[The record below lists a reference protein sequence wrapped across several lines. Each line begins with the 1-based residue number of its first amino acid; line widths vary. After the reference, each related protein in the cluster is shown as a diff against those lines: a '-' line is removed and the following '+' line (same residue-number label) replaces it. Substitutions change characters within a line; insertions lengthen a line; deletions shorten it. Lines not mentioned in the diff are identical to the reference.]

1 MAEPAQAPELMPAAP
16 SSAPAELLY
25 RSAMLRRFGPLV
37 WGTGLGWLLK
47 RLKLSERSAERVRK
61 AAERGPVVY
70 VMHTW
75 SRLDWLALNR
85 VLNENRLPLARYTH
99 GFQSSAY
106 APLGDALSGL
116 SQSLRERL
124 GAPPPDPLDSGWLVN
139 AVSQGVPTAIFL
151 VQRLEVLQRLTSGPL
166 PDPLEALMAAQ
177 ERIGRPVQLVPV
189 VVLWSRGPEEE
200 RTRVERAVLGSADDP
215 TWLNKLGSIL
225 TLSRQSRG
233 VVEVGEP
240 VDLRELMQRKADL
253 TPQGQRKAAR
263 LLLRRFLYRTAH
275 VIRGPGVRP
284 YRWMRRL
291 VLDSPEVRKL
301 VHDEAAMGRR
311 TPDEVREEASR
322 TLDRV
327 AARLS
332 FPVMRVLN
340 WGVNFLWERI
350 YSGIDV
356 RPQDLDRI
364 RDAVEQGAP
373 VLVPCH
379 RSHLDYMLISTLL
392 YKHDVVI
399 PHIVAGDNLAF
410 WPLGPLA
417 RRVGAV
423 FIKRSF
429 KGERIFPVVFQRYL
443 KQLLRDGFPVEF
455 FIEGTRSRSGKL
467 LPARHGVLGMVVDA
481 AAEGREDREI
491 TLLPIAISYEQI
503 AEERAY
509 ARELGGEAKKKE
521 DIGELARASKVIRHR
536 YGRVYLRV
544 GEPIPLKP
552 LFRALPAPW
561 ASLDRDHR
569 HEVLQALGEKLIYR
583 ISANMIV
590 LPTGVVSM
598 ALLAQA
604 RRGIRHTELLAR
616 CHRLVDALL
625 AAGATPAASLSGGTR
640 AFDEA
645 LRRFSARKLVA
656 RLSDEEGDI
665 LQVIDERRITL
676 EYYKNGLLHFLVPAS
691 LLAAAIGAVVVHGEA
706 AATRGP
712 DDAEVARLFQL
723 QIFLLRYEFTL
734 DPEATVEDHLASARA
749 ALLRYGALVERDG
762 ALALGELPLLA
773 ELAGL
778 TRNMCESYMLVLRG
792 ARALRS
798 RDIAPE
804 DLPRRIQEVGRGL
817 LAVDELRRP
826 EALSVENLKN
836 GVRAFREDGVLQVK
850 VGGGGLQ
857 FEERQHRQYMDD
869 LTALLGLAAA
879 KVEAG

>member
-1 MAEPAQAPELMPAAP
+1 MVPVAPT
-16 SSAPAELLY
+16 SAPAELLY

-37 WGTGLGWLLK
+37 RATGLGWLLK

-61 AAERGPVVY
+61 AAERGPIVY
-70 VMHTW
+70 VLHSF

-99 GFQSSAY
+99 GFRSSAY

-116 SQSLRERL
+116 ASSLRERF
-124 GAPPPDPLDSGWLVN
+124 GEHTPDPLDSGWLVN
-139 AVSQGVPTAIFL
+139 AVANGVPPAIFL
-151 VQRLEVLQRLTSGPL
+151 VQQLEVLQRLTSGPL
-166 PDPLEALMAAQ
+166 PDPLEALMRAQ
-177 ERIGRPVQLVPV
+177 ARIGRPVQLVPV

-200 RTRVERAVLGSADDP
+200 RTRVERVVLGSADDP
-215 TWLNKLGSIL
+215 TSLQKLLSIL
-225 TLSRQSRG
+225 SFSRQTRG

-240 VDLRELMQRKADL
+240 VDLAELMSRKADL
-253 TPQGQRKAAR
+253 PPAGQLKATR

-291 VLDSPEVRKL
+291 VLDSPEVRRL
-301 VHDEAAMGRR
+301 VSDEAAMGRR
-311 TPDEVREEASR
+311 SPDEVREEVSQ
-322 TLDRV
+322 TLDRI

-340 WGVNFLWERI
+340 WIVNILWERI

-364 RDAVEQGAP
+364 RDAVEAGAP

-392 YKHDVVI
+392 YKHDIVI
-399 PHIVAGDNLAF
+399 PHIVAGDNLSF
-410 WPLGPLA
+410 WPVGPLA

-443 KQLLRDGFPVEF
+443 KQLLRDGFPLEF

-467 LPARHGVLGMVVDA
+467 LPAKHGVLGMIVDA

-521 DIGELARASKVIRHR
+521 DIGELARASKVFGKR

-552 LFRALPAPW
+552 VFQALPGPW
-561 ASLDRDHR
+561 SSLDRDHR
-569 HEVLQALGEKLIYR
+569 HEVLQSLGERLIYR
-583 ISANMIV
+583 IAASMIV
-590 LPTGVVSM
+590 LPTGVVSL

-604 RRGIRHTELLAR
+604 RRGIRTTELLAR
-616 CHRLVDALL
+616 ARRFVDALTH
-625 AAGATPAASLSGGTR
+625 AGATLAASLGGGTR
-640 AFDEA
+640 PFEEA
-645 LRRFSARKLVA
+645 LRRFQGRKLVA
-656 RLSDEEGDI
+656 RLTDEEGDI

-676 EYYKNGLLHFLVPAS
+676 EYYKNSILHFLVPAS
-691 LLAAAIGAVVVHGEA
+691 LLAAAVGAVCVHAGA
-706 AATRGP
+706 VSGRSA
-712 DDAEVARLFQL
+712 DDAEVARLFRL
-723 QIFLLRYEFTL
+723 QVFLLRYEFTL
-734 DPEATVEDHLASARA
+734 DPDATVEDHLAHAREG
-749 ALLRYGALVERDG
+749 LLRYGALVERDG
-762 ALALGELPLLA
+762 LAVVGELPLLA

-778 TRNMCESYMLVLRG
+778 TRNMAESYILVLRG

-798 RDIAPE
+798 RDISAE
-804 DLPRRIQEVGRGL
+804 DLPKRIQEVGRGL

-826 EALSVENLKN
+826 EALSIENLKN

-850 VGGGGLQ
+850 IGGGGLQ
-857 FEERQHRQYMDD
+857 FEESTHRQYMDD
-869 LTALLGLAAA
+869 LSRLLGQAAA
-879 KVEAG
+879 AVEAG